1 MNQADSTCHPD
12 CVVFFWT
19 EQPPSMKVPRNSSKV
34 VCLMFLMQAVDVEGQ
49 PKAEHHNHKFN
60 GVFDKELVHRIKIQA
75 STSGLSHARC
85 SSINFCRGT

>member
-1 MNQADSTCHPD
+1 
-12 CVVFFWT
+12 
-19 EQPPSMKVPRNSSKV
+19 
-34 VCLMFLMQAVDVEGQ
+34 MFLMQAVDVEGQ